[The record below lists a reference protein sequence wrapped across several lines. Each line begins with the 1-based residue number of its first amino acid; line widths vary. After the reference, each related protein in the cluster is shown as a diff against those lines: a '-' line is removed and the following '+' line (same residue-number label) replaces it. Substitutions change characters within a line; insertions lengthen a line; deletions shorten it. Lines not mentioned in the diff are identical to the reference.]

1 MARLGPAAHPL
12 LHLVRGIMLKGNAL
26 AELWPDIWPILAFMA
41 AMIALGLLVYRR
53 TLD

>member
-1 MARLGPAAHPL
+1 VLPL
-12 LHLVRGIMLKGNAL
+12 THFLLLVRGIMLKGNSFA
-26 AELWPDIWPILAFMA
+26 ALWPNIWPIMAFMA